1 MTVSGK
7 SPSAGRVAEYNL
19 GVVDASRTL
28 RIELEQAALR
38 AIYKT
43 FEHINGSLF
52 RFKLRVPAFEL
63 TDGADR
69 LGRWVPAHRTLELS
83 RDLLVKHGWGVLEEV
98 LKHEMAHQYV
108 DEVLRVRDEPAHG
121 PEFRRIC
128 AERGID
134 ARAAG
139 APDAPVDGAS
149 SPVLERIAKLLAL
162 AESPNEHEAQAAM
175 SAAQRLMLKHNIE
188 AAVSGAAANYCF
200 RHLGQPTGRV
210 SEHER
215 RLAMIL
221 DEFFFVQVIWVPVW
235 RVNDA
240 KRGSVLEV
248 CGSRDNLELAAYVYD
263 FLIYT
268 ADALYRA
275 DRKRRRDSSHQ
286 ARRKFLAGVMS
297 GFHERL
303 LNERQRSEA
312 QGLVW
317 VGDAELGG
325 YFRRRHPQVRW
336 ARHAVSTGGEAY
348 ARGQTAGRNIVL
360 HRGVKAG
367 SSGSVKQLPGR

>member
-1 MTVSGK
+1 M
-7 SPSAGRVAEYNL
+7 
-19 GVVDASRTL
+19 DATRPL
-28 RIELEQAALR
+28 RIELEQAAVR
-38 AIYKT
+38 AIHKSY
-43 FEHINGSLF
+43 EHLNGSLF
-52 RFKLRVPAFEL
+52 RFKLRAPAFEL
-63 TDGADR
+63 VGSSER
-69 LGRWVPAHRTLELS
+69 LGRWVPSHRTLELS
-83 RDLLVKHGWGVLEEV
+83 PDLLVKFGWGVLEEV

-108 DEVLRVRDEPAHG
+108 DEVLGVRDEPAHG
-121 PEFRRIC
+121 PAFRRVC
-128 AERGID
+128 EERGID

-139 APDAPVDGAS
+139 APHADPAAAQN
-149 SPVLERIAKLLAL
+149 PVLERIAKLLAL

-188 AAVSGAAANYCF
+188 AAVSGGTASYCF
-200 RHLGQPTGRV
+200 RHLGRPTGRV

-235 RVNDA
+235 RVNEA

-248 CGSRDNLELAAYVYD
+248 CGSRDNVELAAYVYD
-263 FLIYT
+263 FLMYT

-275 DRKRRRDSSHQ
+275 DRKRRRDRTHQ

-297 GFHERL
+297 GFHERMRR
-303 LNERQRSEA
+303 ERQRSEE

-317 VGDAELGG
+317 VGDAELRG
-325 YFRRRHPQVRW
+325 YFRRRHPHVRW
-336 ARHAVSTGGEAY
+336 ARHAVSTHGEAY

-360 HRGVKAG
+360 HRGVKSG
-367 SSGSVKQLPGR
+367 SSTQIRQLPPAR

>member
-1 MTVSGK
+1 MNT
-7 SPSAGRVAEYNL
+7 AEAL
-19 GVVDASRTL
+19 HV
-28 RIELEQAALR
+28 ELERAALR
-38 AIYKT
+38 AVRAT
-43 FEHINGSLF
+43 FEMLNGSLF
-52 RFKLRVPAFEL
+52 RFRLRAPSFEL
-63 TDGADR
+63 IDSTER
-69 LGRWVPAHRTLELS
+69 LGRWVPMRRTLELG
-83 RDLLVKHGWGVLEEV
+83 RCLLVDHGWGVLEEV

-108 DEVLRVRDEPAHG
+108 DEVLGVRDEPAHG
-121 PEFRRIC
+121 PAFRQVC
-128 AERGID
+128 EERGID

-139 APDAPVDGAS
+139 APVADPEQS
-149 SPVLERIAKLLAL
+149 HNPVLDRIAKLLAL

-188 AAVSGAAANYCF
+188 AAVAPGSSSYSF
-200 RHLGQPTGRV
+200 RHLGKPTGRV

-215 RLAMIL
+215 RLAMLL

-235 RVNDA
+235 RVRDA

-248 CGSRDNLELAAYVYD
+248 CGARDNVELAAYVYD

-275 DRKRRRDSSHQ
+275 DRRRRRDRSH
-286 ARRKFLAGVMS
+286 AERRKFLAGVMS

-303 LNERQRSEA
+303 KSERTRAAE

-317 VGDAELGG
+317 VGDAELGR
-325 YFRRRHPQVRW
+325 YFRRRHPQLRYT
-336 ARHAVSTGGEAY
+336 RHQVSTGGSAY

-360 HRGVKAG
+360 HRGVKSG
-367 SSGSVKQLPGR
+367 SSGVTRLLPP

>member
-1 MTVSGK
+1 MDVTE
-7 SPSAGRVAEYNL
+7 P
-19 GVVDASRTL
+19 L
-28 RIELEQAALR
+28 RIELEQAAVR
-38 AIYKT
+38 AIHKAY
-43 FEHINGSLF
+43 EHANGSLF
-52 RFKLRVPAFEL
+52 RFKLRPPAFEL
-63 TDGADR
+63 VSSAER
-69 LGRWVPAHRTLELS
+69 LGRWVPLHRTLELS

-108 DEVLRVRDEPAHG
+108 DEVLQVRDEPAHG
-121 PEFRRIC
+121 PAFRRVC
-128 AERGID
+128 QERGID
-134 ARAAG
+134 ARASG
-139 APDAPVDGAS
+139 APLAEESAQNPM
-149 SPVLERIAKLLAL
+149 LERIAKLLAL

-188 AAVSGAAANYCF
+188 AAVSGTTTSYCF
-200 RHLGQPTGRV
+200 RHLGQATGRI

-235 RVNDA
+235 RVTDA

-248 CGSRDNLELAAYVYD
+248 CGSRDNVELAAYVYD
-263 FLIYT
+263 FLSYT
-268 ADALYRA
+268 ASALYRA
-275 DRKRRRDSSHQ
+275 DRKRRGDRTHQ

-303 LNERQRSEA
+303 KSERKRSET

-317 VGDAELGG
+317 AGDAELGG
-325 YFRRRHPQVRW
+325 YFRRRHPHVRW
-336 ARHAVSTGGEAY
+336 ARHAVSTSGEAY

-360 HRGVKAG
+360 HRGVKSGAG
-367 SSGSVKQLPGR
+367 AVIRQLPPGR

>member
-1 MTVSGK
+1 LDGT
-7 SPSAGRVAEYNL
+7 RQ
-19 GVVDASRTL
+19 L

-38 AIYKT
+38 AVRRTYD
-43 FEHINGSLF
+43 HVNGSLF

-63 TDGADR
+63 VESAER
-69 LGRWVPAHRTLELS
+69 LGRWVPAERRLELS
-83 RDLLVKHGWGVLEEV
+83 RDLLERHGWGVLEEV

-108 DEVLRVRDEPAHG
+108 DEVLLVRDQPAHG
-121 PEFRRIC
+121 PAFRKVC
-128 AERGID
+128 EERGID

-139 APDAPVDGAS
+139 APEVTAETAQNPI
-149 SPVLERIAKLLAL
+149 LERIAKLLAL

-188 AAVSGAAANYCF
+188 AAVSGTAASYSF
-200 RHLGQPTGRV
+200 RHLGKPTGRV
-210 SEHER
+210 PEHER

-221 DEFFFVQVIWVPVW
+221 DQFFFVQVIWVPVW
-235 RVNDA
+235 RVSEA

-248 CGSRDNLELAAYVYD
+248 CGTRENVELAAYVYD

-268 ADALYRA
+268 SDALYRA
-275 DRKRRRDSSHQ
+275 DRARRRDRSHQ

-297 GFHERL
+297 GFHGRL
-303 LNERQRSEA
+303 MNERARSEE

-325 YFRRRHPQVRW
+325 YFRRRHPHVRW
-336 ARHAVSTGGEAY
+336 ARHSISSGGEAY
-348 ARGQTAGRNIVL
+348 NRGQAAGRNIVL
-360 HRGVKAG
+360 HRGVKSG
-367 SSGSVKQLPGR
+367 SSGTLRLLPSGR

>member
-1 MTVSGK
+1 L
-7 SPSAGRVAEYNL
+7 SPTEP
-19 GVVDASRTL
+19 L
-28 RIELEQAALR
+28 RIELERAAVR
-38 AIYKT
+38 AIQGTY
-43 FEHINGSLF
+43 HHLNGSLF
-52 RFKLRVPAFEL
+52 RFLLRPPAFEL
-63 TDGADR
+63 VGGTER
-69 LGRWVPAHRTLELS
+69 LGRWVPAPRTIELS
-83 RDLLVKHGWGVLEEV
+83 RDLLVNHGWGVLEEV
-98 LKHEMAHQYV
+98 LKHEMAHQFV
-108 DEVLRVRDEPAHG
+108 HEVLRITGEAAHG
-121 PEFRRIC
+121 PAFRQVC
-128 AERGID
+128 EERGID

-139 APDAPVDGAS
+139 APDTQPS
-149 SPVLERIAKLLAL
+149 TTQNPVLDRIAKLLAL

-188 AAVSGAAANYCF
+188 AAVSGEHVSYCF
-200 RHLGQPTGRV
+200 RHLGKPTGRV

-235 RVNDA
+235 RVIEA

-248 CGSRDNLELAAYVYD
+248 CGSRENVELAAYVYD

-268 ADALYRA
+268 SDALYRA
-275 DRKRRRDSSHQ
+275 DRKRRGDRSHQ

-303 LNERQRSEA
+303 EGERQRSQA

-325 YFRRRHPQVRW
+325 YFRRRHPHVRFTW
-336 ARHAVSTGGEAY
+336 HSISTGGEAY
-348 ARGQTAGRNIVL
+348 SRGQTAGRNIVL

-367 SSGSVKQLPGR
+367 AGSVIRQLPGAR

>member
-1 MTVSGK
+1 
-7 SPSAGRVAEYNL
+7 
-19 GVVDASRTL
+19 
-28 RIELEQAALR
+28 
-38 AIYKT
+38 
-43 FEHINGSLF
+43 
-52 RFKLRVPAFEL
+52 
-63 TDGADR
+63 
-69 LGRWVPAHRTLELS
+69 VPAHRTLELS
-83 RDLLVKHGWGVLEEV
+83 PDLLVKFGWGVLEEV

-108 DEVLRVRDEPAHG
+108 DEVLCIRDEPAHG
-121 PEFRRIC
+121 PAFRRVC
-128 AERGID
+128 DERGID

-139 APDAPVDGAS
+139 APHADPAAAS
-149 SPVLERIAKLLAL
+149 NPVLERIAKLLAL

-188 AAVSGAAANYCF
+188 AAVSGSAASYCF

-235 RVNDA
+235 RVSEA

-248 CGSRDNLELAAYVYD
+248 CGSRDNVELAAYVYD
-263 FLIYT
+263 FLMYT
-268 ADALYRA
+268 SDALYRA
-275 DRKRRRDSSHQ
+275 DRKRRRDRTHQ

-303 LNERQRSEA
+303 RSERQRSEA

-317 VGDAELGG
+317 VGDPELRG
-325 YFRRRHPQVRW
+325 YFRRRHPHVRW
-336 ARHAVSTGGEAY
+336 ARHSVSTHGEAY

-360 HRGVKAG
+360 HRGVKSGAG
-367 SSGSVKQLPGR
+367 PQIRQLPPAR

>member
-1 MTVSGK
+1 M
-7 SPSAGRVAEYNL
+7 E
-19 GVVDASRTL
+19 ASQPL
-28 RIELEQAALR
+28 HIELERAAVR
-38 AIYKT
+38 AIHKT
-43 FEHINGSLF
+43 YEQVNGSLF
-52 RFKLRVPAFEL
+52 RFKLRAPAFEL
-63 TDGADR
+63 VESVER

-108 DEVLRVRDEPAHG
+108 DEVLRIHDEPAHG
-121 PEFRRIC
+121 PAFRRVC
-128 AERGID
+128 EERGID

-139 APDAPVDGAS
+139 APAAAEGAAVN
-149 SPVLERIAKLLAL
+149 PVLERIAKLLAL

-188 AAVSGAAANYCF
+188 AAVSGSLPSYCF
-200 RHLGQPTGRV
+200 RHLGEPTGRV

-221 DEFFFVQVIWVPVW
+221 DQFFFVQVIWVPVW
-235 RVNDA
+235 RVTEA

-248 CGSRDNLELAAYVYD
+248 CGTRDNVELAAYVYD
-263 FLIYT
+263 FLMYT
-268 ADALYRA
+268 SGALYRA
-275 DRKRRRDSSHQ
+275 DRKRRGDRTHQ

-303 LNERQRSEA
+303 TGERKRSAA

-317 VGDAELGG
+317 AGDAELGG
-325 YFRRRHPQVRW
+325 FFRRRHPHVRW
-336 ARHAVSTGGEAY
+336 ARHSVSQGGEAY

-360 HRGVKAG
+360 HRGVKTG
-367 SSGSVKQLPGR
+367 NSGVIRQLPPPR

>member
-1 MTVSGK
+1 VNE
-7 SPSAGRVAEYNL
+7 A
-19 GVVDASRTL
+19 L
-28 RIELEQAALR
+28 RIELERAALH
-38 AIYKT
+38 AIYRT
-43 FEHINGSLF
+43 YEHLNGSLF
-52 RFKLRVPAFEL
+52 RFQLQRPALEL
-63 TDGADR
+63 VGGAER
-69 LGRWVPAHRTLELS
+69 LGRWVPALRTLELS
-83 RDLLVKHGWGVLEEV
+83 RNLLLEHGWGVLEEV

-108 DEVLRVRDEPAHG
+108 DEVLRIDDESAHG
-121 PEFRRIC
+121 PAFRRVC

-139 APDAPVDGAS
+139 APNADPGGAP

-188 AAVSGAAANYCF
+188 AAVSGTTTAYTF
-200 RHLGQPTGRV
+200 RHLGKPTGRV

-235 RVNDA
+235 RVTEA

-248 CGSRDNLELAAYVYD
+248 CGSRDNVELAAYVYD
-263 FLIYT
+263 FLMHA
-268 ADALYRA
+268 ADAQYRA
-275 DRKRRRDSSHQ
+275 DRKLRRDRSHA

-297 GFHERL
+297 GFRERL
-303 LNERQRSEA
+303 VKERKGSEA

-317 VGDAELGG
+317 AGDAELGG
-325 YFRRRHPQVRW
+325 FFRRRHPHVRW
-336 ARHAVSTGGEAY
+336 ARHSVSQGGEAY

-360 HRGVKAG
+360 HRGVKSG
-367 SSGSVKQLPGR
+367 SSGGIRLLPSGSGER

>member
-1 MTVSGK
+1 MDD
-7 SPSAGRVAEYNL
+7 PQP
-19 GVVDASRTL
+19 L
-28 RIELEQAALR
+28 RIELEQAAIR
-38 AIYKT
+38 AIHKSY
-43 FEHINGSLF
+43 EHINGSLF
-52 RFKLRVPAFEL
+52 RFKLRAPAFEL
-63 TDGADR
+63 VGSAER
-69 LGRWVPAHRTLELS
+69 LGRWVPTHRTLELS
-83 RDLLVKHGWGVLEEV
+83 PDLLVKHGWGVLEEV

-108 DEVLRVRDEPAHG
+108 DEVLRVQGEPAHG
-121 PEFRRIC
+121 PAFRRVC
-128 AERGID
+128 EERGID

-139 APDAPVDGAS
+139 APQVPDDAVQN
-149 SPVLERIAKLLAL
+149 PVLERIAKLLAL

-188 AAVSGAAANYCF
+188 AAVSGTTASYCF
-200 RHLGQPTGRV
+200 RHLGKPSGRV

-215 RLAMIL
+215 RLAMLL

-235 RVNDA
+235 RVTEA

-248 CGSRDNLELAAYVYD
+248 CGSRDNVELAAYVYD
-263 FLIYT
+263 FLSYT

-275 DRKRRRDSSHQ
+275 DRKRRRDRTHA
-286 ARRKFLAGVMS
+286 ARRKFLAGVIS

-303 LNERQRSEA
+303 RGERKRSEA

-317 VGDAELGG
+317 VGDAELHG
-325 YFRRRHPQVRW
+325 YFRRRHPHLRW
-336 ARHAVSTGGEAY
+336 TRHSVSTGGEAY

-367 SSGSVKQLPGR
+367 AGAVIRQLPPAR

>member
-1 MTVSGK
+1 M
-7 SPSAGRVAEYNL
+7 
-19 GVVDASRTL
+19 DATQPL
-28 RIELEQAALR
+28 RIELEQAAVR
-38 AIYKT
+38 AIHKSY
-43 FEHINGSLF
+43 EHLNGSLF
-52 RFKLRVPAFEL
+52 RFKLRPPAFEL
-63 TDGADR
+63 VASEQR
-69 LGRWVPAHRTLELS
+69 LGRWVPSQRTLELS
-83 RDLLVKHGWGVLEEV
+83 PELLVKHGWGVLEEV
-98 LKHEMAHQYV
+98 LKHEMAHQFV
-108 DEVLRVRDEPAHG
+108 DEVLGVRDEPAHG
-121 PEFRRIC
+121 PAFRRVC
-128 AERGID
+128 SERGID
-134 ARAAG
+134 ARASG
-139 APDAPVDGAS
+139 APSPGEPVTS

-188 AAVSGAAANYCF
+188 AAVSGSAASYCF
-200 RHLGQPTGRV
+200 RHLGKPTGRV
-210 SEHER
+210 SETER

-235 RVNDA
+235 RVSEA

-248 CGSRDNLELAAYVYD
+248 CGTRDNVELAAYVYD
-263 FLIYT
+263 FLSYT

-275 DRKRRRDSSHQ
+275 DRKRRKDRTHQ

-303 LNERQRSEA
+303 RGERTRSAE

-317 VGDAELGG
+317 VGDAELTG
-325 YFRRRHPQVRW
+325 YFRRRHPHVRW
-336 ARHAVSTGGEAY
+336 ARHSVSTGGEAY

-367 SSGSVKQLPGR
+367 AGAVIRQLPSRR

>member
-1 MTVSGK
+1 
-7 SPSAGRVAEYNL
+7 
-19 GVVDASRTL
+19 VDASRNL

-38 AIYKT
+38 AIHKT
-43 FEHINGSLF
+43 YEQVNGSLF
-52 RFKLRVPAFEL
+52 RFKLRAPAFEL
-63 TDGADR
+63 TDSTDR
-69 LGRWVPAHRTLELS
+69 LGRWVPALRTLELA
-83 RDLLVKHGWGVLEEV
+83 RDLLVKYSWGVLEEV

-108 DEVLRVRDEPAHG
+108 DEVLRVRDEAAHG
-121 PEFRRIC
+121 PVFRRTC

-139 APDAPVDGAS
+139 APDASSQAAT

-188 AAVSGAAANYCF
+188 AAVSGNVASYCF

-235 RVNDA
+235 RVSDA

-263 FLIYT
+263 FLMYT

-275 DRKRRRDSSHQ
+275 DRKRRRDPGHQ
-286 ARRKFLAGVMS
+286 TRRKFLAGVMS

-303 LNERQRSEA
+303 MSERRSSEA

-325 YFRRRHPQVRW
+325 YFRRRHPHVRW
-336 ARHAVSTGGEAY
+336 ARHTVSTGGEAY

-360 HRGVKAG
+360 HRGVKSGA
-367 SSGSVKQLPGR
+367 SGSVKQLPGR